1 MARNT
6 VFVYSIHVPK
16 LVLNWR
22 HHYGDR
28 VLSDGQADEVVG
40 YLARGG
46 NRRYVRWLGFIDRA
60 EARGLEGARPVR
72 LADITRVG
80 VDEWPSPAWHEVPAG
95 MSVHGCLTSDGAYA
109 VYDAVVALVGK
120 PKA

>member
-1 MARNT
+1 M
-6 VFVYSIHVPK
+6 PK

-46 NRRYVRWLGFIDRA
+46 NRRYVRWLGFIDRT

-80 VDEWPSPAWHEVPAG
+80 VDEWPSPAWHDVPTG
-95 MSVHGCLTSDGAYA
+95 MSVHGCLTSEGAYA
-109 VYDAVVALVGK
+109 VYDTAVALVGK
-120 PKA
+120 PKG